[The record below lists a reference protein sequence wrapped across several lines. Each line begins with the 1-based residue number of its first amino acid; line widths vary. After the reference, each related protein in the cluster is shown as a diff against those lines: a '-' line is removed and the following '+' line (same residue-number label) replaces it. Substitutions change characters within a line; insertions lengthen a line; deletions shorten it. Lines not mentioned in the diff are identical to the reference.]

1 MTTGKKHNP
10 LCGRRVA
17 AHFCVLTTALDAICH
32 DFKAVLLED
41 CSASFSKNLH
51 RQTIAT
57 YRQIPFT
64 LC

>member
-1 MTTGKKHNP
+1 MATGKKHNP